1 MHSFY
6 ISSYPACRLANCYWP
21 CASHDFQQLPALT
34 REDFEKECGRLEAYK
49 LSLRLTLK
57 RLQKSF
63 INFFTGRNFQSYS
76 SHFYGLQLSTSFQKS
91 FNKAWGVVKM

>member
-1 MHSFY
+1 
-6 ISSYPACRLANCYWP
+6 
-21 CASHDFQQLPALT
+21 
-34 REDFEKECGRLEAYK
+34 
-49 LSLRLTLK
+49 LRLTLK